1 MPDLIAITAL
11 GGTEPRVDAVGGVI
25 CTEYPGVALASVA
38 ARLGQEAAARTALS
52 DLIKVPTPDVGRLA
66 GETVKAFWA
75 SPDQWMIEA
84 PFETHE
90 NIADQVKA
98 AVGDTASVT
107 EQTDGWTRFDL
118 SGDKISAVLEL
129 MCMLDLRKIDT
140 GSASRCSIHHIG
152 CFVLCR
158 SPELFSIY
166 GPRSSAGSLHH
177 AIVTAMRSAL

>member
-1 MPDLIAITAL
+1 MHDLVAITAL
-11 GGTEPRVDAVGGVI
+11 SGAEPRVDAVGGVT
-25 CTEYPGVALASVA
+25 CTEYPGVAIASVA
-38 ARLGQEAAARTALS
+38 ARLGQEAAARKALS
-52 DLIKVPTPDVGRLA
+52 NLIGAPAPDVGQLA

-84 PFETHE
+84 PFGTHE
-90 NIADQVKA
+90 DIADQVKA
-98 AVGDTASVT
+98 AVGGTASVT

-118 SGDKISAVLEL
+118 KGEHIPAVLEL
-129 MCMLDLRKIDT
+129 MCMLDLRKIDS
-140 GSASRCSIHHIG
+140 GSASRCAIHHIG

-177 AIVTAMRSAL
+177 AIITAMRSAL